1 MRRARVI
8 SVATAAAAAALLT
21 LSACGGGGG
30 GSSDRQ
36 ASIDALMEEISADG
50 GMTEEQQGCI
60 RTGLEGLSDD
70 ELETLKTGENDSDV
84 PAELQDKVV
93 TFMTDCLMP
102 E

>member
-1 MRRARVI
+1 
-8 SVATAAAAAALLT
+8 
-21 LSACGGGGG
+21 
-30 GSSDRQ
+30 
-36 ASIDALMEEISADG
+36 
-50 GMTEEQQGCI
+50 MTEEQQGCI

-93 TFMTDCLMP
+93 AFMTDCLMP